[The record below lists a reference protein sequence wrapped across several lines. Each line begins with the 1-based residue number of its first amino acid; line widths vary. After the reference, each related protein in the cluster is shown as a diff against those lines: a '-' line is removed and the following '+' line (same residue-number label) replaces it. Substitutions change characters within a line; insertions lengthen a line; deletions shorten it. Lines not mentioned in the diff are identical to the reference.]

1 MVTVCESLGWATAG
15 EFSGVALL
23 LVYMLFDVGSL
34 HLHISILLSKLV
46 FYSISAEMS
55 VFFFQGASYISR
67 CFYCFVHVITRSPF
81 SMLRSVLQLKAFDGY
96 CERLGWA
103 SAGDVFWG

>member
-34 HLHISILLSKLV
+34 HLHISIYPA
-46 FYSISAEMS
+46 FEA
-55 VFFFQGASYISR
+55 
-67 CFYCFVHVITRSPF
+67 
-81 SMLRSVLQLKAFDGY
+81 SVLQY
-96 CERLGWA
+96 LG
-103 SAGDVFWG
+103 